1 MRIDLPGTRDL
12 GFDEGTIFERS
23 AEGRDGASLPAL
35 DVPDA
40 DPAARLPRELLRDPE
55 RGVEGL
61 PEVSEVDVVRHFTR
75 LSRWN
80 YAIDL
85 GLYPLG
91 SCTMKY
97 NPKVNEEA
105 AKLPGFAQLHP
116 YLPEELAQGALELM
130 WRLERALAEITGM
143 ARVTLQPAAGAHGE
157 LTGVMMI
164 RAYHEAQGR
173 ARRKVLIPDS
183 AHGTNP
189 ASSAIVGYQVVP
201 IKSGPRGVVEPE
213 AVAAVMDD
221 EVAALMLT
229 NPNTLGLFE
238 EHILEIAEIVQGKGG
253 LLYLDGA
260 NMNALMGVAKPGHMG
275 VDVIQLN
282 LHKTFST
289 PHGGGGPG
297 SGAVGVSARLEPF
310 LPTPVVEKEGDR
322 FRFDFDRPQ
331 SIGRVKAYYGNFLT
345 LVRAYTYICTLG
357 GPGLTEASR
366 TAILHANYIRAGLRG
381 VYDLPFDR
389 PCMHEVVFTDRWQKS
404 RHDVTTLDI
413 AKRLID
419 YGFHPPTV
427 YFPLVVAGAL
437 MIEPTETESKASLD
451 GFIEAMRRIAEEAA
465 REPQTVKGAPH
476 STRLRRLNE
485 TRAAREPRL
494 TALSRPPDA
503 KAG

>member
-1 MRIDLPGTRDL
+1 MAIDLPGVGDF

-23 AEGRDGASLPAL
+23 APGREGASLPAL
-35 DVPDA
+35 DVPEA
-40 DPAARLPRELLRDPE
+40 DPAARIPAALLREPAA
-55 RGVEGL
+55 GVEGL

-75 LSRWN
+75 LSQWN
-80 YAIDL
+80 FAIDL

-97 NPKVNEEA
+97 NPKLNEEA
-105 AKLPGFAQLHP
+105 ARLPGFATLHP
-116 YLPEELAQGALELM
+116 YLPEELVQGALELM

-143 ARVTLQPAAGAHGE
+143 AAVTLQPAAGAHGE
-157 LTGVMMI
+157 LAGVMMI

-173 ARRKVLIPDS
+173 PRRKVLIPDS

-189 ASSAIVGYQVVP
+189 ASSAIAGYEVVP
-201 IKSGPRGVVEPE
+201 LRSGPRGVVEPE
-213 AVAAVMDD
+213 AVAAAMDD
-221 EVAALMLT
+221 DVAALMLT

-238 EHILEIAEIVQGKGG
+238 EHILEIAELVHGKGG

-260 NMNALMGVAKPGHMG
+260 NLNALMGIAKPGDMG

-297 SGAVGVSARLEPF
+297 AGPVGVSAPLVPF
-310 LPTPVVEKEGDR
+310 LPVPVVVKDGER
-322 FRFDFDRPQ
+322 FRLDTDRPR
-331 SIGRVKAYYGNFLT
+331 SIGRVRAYYGNFLT
-345 LVRAYTYICTLG
+345 LVRAYAYICTMG
-357 GPGLTEASR
+357 GEGLAEASR
-366 TAILHANYIRAGLRG
+366 TAILHANYLRARLRDL
-381 VYDLPFDR
+381 YDLPFDR
-389 PCMHEVVFTDRWQKS
+389 PCMHEVVFTDKWQKS
-404 RHDVTTLDI
+404 RYGVTTLDI

-419 YGFHPPTV
+419 YGFHPPTI

-451 GFIEAMRRIAEEAA
+451 GFVEAMRRIAEEAA
-465 REPQTVKGAPH
+465 REPETVKRAPH
-476 STRLRRLNE
+476 TARLRRLNE

-494 TALSRPPDA
+494 TALPR